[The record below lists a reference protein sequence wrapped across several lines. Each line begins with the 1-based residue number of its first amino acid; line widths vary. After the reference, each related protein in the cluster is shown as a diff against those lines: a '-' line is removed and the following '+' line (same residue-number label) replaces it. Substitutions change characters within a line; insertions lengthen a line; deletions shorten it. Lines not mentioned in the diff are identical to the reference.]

1 MPASFY
7 LFTNHTYTS
16 TPCTFRNPES
26 SIDSQNHCTKNN
38 WPNFDNMIAM
48 DDEEWGEKD
57 IREFT
62 KLVENSEKAWN
73 LLVRN

>member
-1 MPASFY
+1 
-7 LFTNHTYTS
+7 
-16 TPCTFRNPES
+16 
-26 SIDSQNHCTKNN
+26 
-38 WPNFDNMIAM
+38 MIAM